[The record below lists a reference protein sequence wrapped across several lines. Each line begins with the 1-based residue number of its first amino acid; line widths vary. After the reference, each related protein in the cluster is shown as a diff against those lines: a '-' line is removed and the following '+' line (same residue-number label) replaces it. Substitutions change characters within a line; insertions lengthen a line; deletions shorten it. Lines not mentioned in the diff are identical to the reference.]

1 MKKKSKIVTAL
12 VLALSLMALAA
23 VPVFA
28 GTDSKTFGAGTIANS
43 SASLSVSSTQATAST
58 TNRAGVYAYAKATLN
73 YTNGDWDANWSDG
86 QGTKTASVSK
96 LAGVTVKNGTGTHEV
111 RAGQAYNS
119 TPSYVTSTSTL
130 P

>member
-58 TNRAGVYAYAKATLN
+58 TNRAG
-73 YTNGDWDANWSDG
+73 
-86 QGTKTASVSK
+86 
-96 LAGVTVKNGTGTHEV
+96 
-111 RAGQAYNS
+111 QAYNS